1 MKEFNYI
8 RLQYLKQKI
17 KFFLIPENQEKTEK
31 VNLNNTIE
39 KVITKFLVKNNKTR
53 DYYKLFIFNGMKLD
67 INSKQ
72 TLKEFILSLHLQAND
87 KNNLIIFVIKGI

>member
-72 TLKEFILSLHLQAND
+72 TLKEFILSLHLH
-87 KNNLIIFVIKGI
+87 